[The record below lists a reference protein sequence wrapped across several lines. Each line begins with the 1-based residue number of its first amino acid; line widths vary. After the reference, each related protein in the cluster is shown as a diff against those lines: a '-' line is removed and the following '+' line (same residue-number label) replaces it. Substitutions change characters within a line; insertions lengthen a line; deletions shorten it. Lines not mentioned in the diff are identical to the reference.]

1 MTSLLH
7 QLAFG
12 IWAFRPEAAPAY
24 MAQVREFMVAGRHL
38 QVPDTPAQELMIRAD
53 LHFVAPDGTRMAAHQ
68 PATVEPQPGMVAVLD
83 IHGPILKH
91 DGCGT
96 PGTNTM
102 ARWLAEFEAT
112 PEVDGVVLNIDSPGG
127 SGYGMLALTSQLE
140 RMRKP
145 VVAVV
150 QHGMATS
157 AAYGIAAAC
166 DRILSNS
173 PVNEFGS
180 IGTYV
185 RITNWDKFNAQEGLE
200 VHTIRASRSMA
211 KNRDVEEAL
220 LADPNDPNDPHYNAL
235 RRNYIDPFNEHF
247 IELVQR
253 NRPLVKDEHEVL
265 AGRVLMADE
274 ALRLGLID
282 DAAGSMEAAIA
293 TVRDLAKQSI
303 TNTP

>member
-1 MTSLLH
+1 MTSLVH

-38 QVPDTPAQELMIRAD
+38 QVPDTPPQELMLRAD

-68 PATVEPQPGMVAVLD
+68 PATVEPQPGMVAVLNV
-83 IHGPILKH
+83 HGPILKH
-91 DGCGT
+91 DSCGT
-96 PGTNTM
+96 PGTSTIS
-102 ARWLAEFEAT
+102 RWLADFEAT
-112 PEVDGVVLNIDSPGG
+112 HEVDGVVLNIDSPGG
-127 SGYGMLALTSQLE
+127 SGYGMLALTSQIE
-140 RMRKP
+140 RMQKP
-145 VVAVV
+145 VVSIV

-166 DRILSNS
+166 DRVLSNS

-185 RITNWDKFNAQEGLE
+185 RITNWDKYHASEGLE

-220 LADPNDPNDPHYNAL
+220 MADPNDPNDPHYNAL

-253 NRPLVKDEHEVL
+253 NRPALRDDQEVL
-265 AGRVLMADE
+265 AGRVFLADH

-282 DAAGSMEAAIA
+282 ATGETIDSAIA
-293 TVRDLAKQSI
+293 TVRDLARRSPDQ
-303 TNTP
+303 PA